1 MNGTLNETTS
11 WAGRTVHLPIVAYLA
26 PPLYGIIFLVGFVG
40 NSLVIYVVARFAE
53 MRNVTNYF
61 IMNLA
66 VTDLAF
72 LVFCVPFTAASYIL
86 PSWVFGLSMCKFV
99 HYMMQVTAQATCLT
113 LAIMSIDRYCAIV
126 HPIGSLGFRKRRI
139 AIVLNICTWIASFLL
154 ALPVVLYYE
163 LVPIPWFGIRTFC
176 RPVWPSPSFEQGYM
190 IYTVLITYFIPLVVC
205 AVMCGFILKRLWN
218 RFKTSETR
226 PRNHALQTRRI
237 SFMVI
242 GVVVLFTL
250 CWLPNHALNLWRMV
264 NIKNKVTTT
273 VYYLKVI
280 ALFLSYANSAINPF
294 VYTFV
299 GENFRNCLRQMCH
312 RRKDSAL
319 AQKAKVTSKPSY
331 NTGTTTVTAPT
342 KISVRGPSSALSAGG
357 GTRGSVKQ
365 MSPNKWDVLEVEE

>member
-1 MNGTLNETTS
+1 MNVSLNDTTPWPRS
-11 WAGRTVHLPIVAYLA
+11 VHLPIVAYLA
-26 PPLYGIIFLVGFVG
+26 PPVYGVIFLVGFVG

-72 LVFCVPFTAASYIL
+72 LVFCVPFTAASYVL

-99 HYMMQVTAQATCLT
+99 NYMMQVTTQATCLT
-113 LAIMSIDRYCAIV
+113 LTILSIDRYCAIV

-154 ALPVVLYYE
+154 ALPMVIYYK
-163 LVPIPWFGIRTFC
+163 LVPISWYGIRTYC
-176 RPVWPSPSFEQGYM
+176 RPVWPFPAFEQGYM

-205 AVMCGFILKRLWN
+205 AVMCGFILKRLWS

-226 PRNHALQTRRI
+226 PRNHTLQTRRI

-242 GVVVLFTL
+242 GVVVLFSL

-264 NIKNKVTTT
+264 NIRNKVTTT
-273 VYYLKVI
+273 VYYLKII
-280 ALFLSYANSAINPF
+280 ALFLSYANSAVNPF

-299 GENFRNCLRQMCH
+299 GENFRNCLRQMCQ
-312 RRKDSAL
+312 RRKDFTL
-319 AQKAKVTSKPSY
+319 AQKTKVTSKLSKSY
-331 NTGTTTVTAPT
+331 NTTTLTAAS
-342 KISVRGPSSALSAGG
+342 KISVRGSSSSRSAGG
-357 GTRGSVKQ
+357 SKGSVKQ
-365 MSPNKWDVLEVEE
+365 TSSNKWDILEVEE